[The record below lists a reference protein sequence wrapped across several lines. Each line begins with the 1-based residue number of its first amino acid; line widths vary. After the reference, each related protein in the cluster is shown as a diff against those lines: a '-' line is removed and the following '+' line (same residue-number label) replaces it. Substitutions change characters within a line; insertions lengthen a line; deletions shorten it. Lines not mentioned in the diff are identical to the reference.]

1 MTLLMFRKT
10 ENVTKLLMIVF
21 IICAIVSGLFTA
33 VPVYETP
40 AVSVITEQIPEYEL
54 SITNDT
60 WIPTER
66 ILLAN
71 LTPKL
76 EDPSW
81 YSSESSQRYYDAR
94 IETVNSSTTHYFYNH
109 TAVNETYTWNEFA
122 EWGLIWPFAVLN
134 YTELTA
140 VWHIRVLRGNITV
153 DSSFQIGRGFT
164 WQSIRGS
171 YVTDSI
177 SEMNASAGEEIT
189 LVATASNFTE
199 QFSTID
205 VGVLWVDL
213 DILAAQ
219 GSIVVV
225 DNVEVW
231 ISTDEPL
238 CSVTLDFQS
247 LYGQSLLSN
256 PSIISQWL
264 GTAYAFSYNDIGDRL
279 SFYLKSISPSL
290 PYGYDL
296 MLVTR
301 SNQTAYLSPGNYS
314 LTLGW
319 SDMYLNDEYLF
330 DLILYENS
338 SYSMLIPLPF
348 NPISFEMSND
358 QVPGTVH
365 VSFGSQWI
373 IEYFD
378 RMNITESEEV
388 LMILPECTAISLQLS
403 IPREYWV
410 FEVQLTEGARSKI
423 IIDLKLIPVFGVCF
437 TPQQVT
443 SIVLASIFT
452 VLSLL
457 MLLYRWHTSK
467 DTSYFTLVPL
477 LLFVM
482 GFVLPWYTR
491 TDVISG
497 VEYSTYFSPILGY
510 RLWHLDSLYLTV
522 DFMLSSDLYLHS
534 LFPSMIVVYLLS
546 FLLAFF
552 LFEAKAIEFLFACSI
567 GILVGGVI
575 PFFTLGGVPWLG
587 FWCMMAVPFLAYFIR
602 FRSKRDI
609 DEIPLVDK
617 PKPQS
622 D

>member
-1 MTLLMFRKT
+1 MILLVFRKK
-10 ENVTKLLMIVF
+10 ENVTKLLLSVF
-21 IICAIVSGLFTA
+21 TICAILSGLYTA

-81 YSSESSQRYYDAR
+81 YSSESSQRYYNAR
-94 IETVNSSTTHYFYNH
+94 IETINSSSTHYFYNY
-109 TAVNETYTWNEFA
+109 TAVNETYTWNQFA
-122 EWGLIWPFAVLN
+122 GWDLIWPFAVLN

-164 WQSIRGS
+164 RQSIRGS

-264 GTAYAFSYNDIGDRL
+264 GTADAFSYNDIGDRL

-290 PYGYDL
+290 PYGWDL
-296 MLVTR
+296 MLATR
-301 SNQTAYLSPGNYS
+301 SNQTAYLAPGNYS
-314 LTLGW
+314 LSLGW
-319 SDMYLNDEYLF
+319 YGPYLNDEYIFNITML
-330 DLILYENS
+330 ENS
-338 SYSMLIPLPF
+338 SLLMLIPLPF

-358 QVPGTVH
+358 QVPGAIR
-365 VSFGSQWI
+365 VSFGSQGFT
-373 IEYFD
+373 EYFD
-378 RMNITESEEV
+378 RLNITESEEV
-388 LMILPECTAISLQLS
+388 LMILPECTAISLQLN
-403 IPREYWV
+403 IPRVYWNL
-410 FEVQLTEGARSKI
+410 EVPLTEGARSKI
-423 IIDLKLIPVFGVCF
+423 IIDLKLIPVFGVCI

-443 SIVLASIFT
+443 GIFFASIFAA
-452 VLSLL
+452 LSLL

-467 DTSYFTLVPL
+467 DTSYLTLVPL

-522 DFMLSSDLYLHS
+522 ESMLSSEFHLGFIL
-534 LFPSMIVVYLLS
+534 PSMIMVYFLIFCLS
-546 FLLAFF
+546 FS
-552 LFEAKAIEFLFACSI
+552 LFDTKTIEFLFGCSI
-567 GILVGGVI
+567 CILASGVI
-575 PFFTLGGVPWLG
+575 AFFTLGGVPWLG
-587 FWCMMAVPFLAYFIR
+587 FWCIMAVPFLAYFIKS
-602 FRSKRDI
+602 RSERDI
-609 DEIPLVDK
+609 DEIPLIDK